1 MTEDFTS
8 AGRDSFLRQS
18 EAFSS
23 ASSADDERREAE
35 RQAQLVTLR
44 VIQANTP
51 TLKFP
56 ELHERNAI

>member
-8 AGRDSFLRQS
+8 ARRDRLLRQS
-18 EAFSS
+18 AS

-44 VIQANTP
+44 VIQANT
-51 TLKFP
+51 LKFP